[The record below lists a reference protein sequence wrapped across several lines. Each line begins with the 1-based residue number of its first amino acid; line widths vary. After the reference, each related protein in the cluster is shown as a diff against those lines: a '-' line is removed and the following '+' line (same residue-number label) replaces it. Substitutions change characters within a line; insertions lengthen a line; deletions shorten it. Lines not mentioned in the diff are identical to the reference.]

1 MLNEPAERLRR
12 DGAAPVNLIAFD
24 DGISPSVLVSEGS
37 QASLSSVLYRMFE
50 CAVALSVLVLTA
62 PLCLVLA
69 LLVRLDSPGPVL
81 FFQTRLGRG
90 AKPFRFVKFRTMLVD
105 ARERYPELY
114 RYKYTPEQIQ
124 VMRFKVENDPR
135 VTRFGGWLRKTSLDE
150 LPNFWNVLTGDM
162 ALVGPRPEIP
172 EMLPYYSGEGVL
184 KFSVKPG
191 VTGFAQTAGRG
202 HLSFRETARLDVE
215 YAKTRSVLVDFKVML
230 KTLAMVALGHG
241 AF

>member
-1 MLNEPAERLRR
+1 MTAYH
-12 DGAAPVNLIAFD
+12 DGRV
-24 DGISPSVLVSEGS
+24 SPRVFASEGS
-37 QASLSSVLYRMFE
+37 QTSLFSRLLRQLPHRMFE
-50 CAVALSVLVLTA
+50 CAVALSVLVLSA

-69 LLVRLDSPGPVL
+69 VLVRLDSPGPAL

-114 RYKYTPEQIQ
+114 RYKYTPDQIE
-124 VMRFKVENDPR
+124 VMRFKVKNDPR
-135 VTRFGGWLRKTSLDE
+135 TTRFGEWLRKTSLDE

-172 EMLPYYSGEGVL
+172 EMLPYYSDEGLL

-202 HLSFRETARLDVE
+202 HLSFRETVRLDVE
-215 YAKTRSVLVDFKVML
+215 YVKTRSLLVDLKVML
-230 KTLAMVALGHG
+230 NTVAMVVRGHG

>member
-1 MLNEPAERLRR
+1 LRQL
-12 DGAAPVNLIAFD
+12 PH
-24 DGISPSVLVSEGS
+24 
-37 QASLSSVLYRMFE
+37 RMFE
-50 CAVALSVLVLTA
+50 CAVALSVLVLSA

-69 LLVRLDSPGPVL
+69 VLVRLDSPGPVL

-114 RYKYTPEQIQ
+114 RYKYTPEQIE
-124 VMRFKVENDPR
+124 VMRFKVKDDPR
-135 VTRFGGWLRKTSLDE
+135 TTRFGEWLRKTSLDE

-172 EMLPYYSGEGVL
+172 EMLPYYSGEGLL

-202 HLSFRETARLDVE
+202 HLSFRETVRLDVE
-215 YAKTRSVLVDFKVML
+215 YVKTRSLLVDLKMML
-230 KTLAMVALGHG
+230 NTVAMVVRGHG